1 MIDKPLTT
9 EERHAMIRDFEIEA
23 EMKTRSRDEY
33 MRRVPNG
40 DADSFNEGWAC
51 SRMFTRAHRGA
62 KEQLLSAHLQSRV
75 EAMEK
80 VIDLAWK
87 LMRAQYFPVTA
98 DDVRA
103 RDALADALIELEL
116 KSKRQEQAK

>member
-9 EERHAMIRDFEIEA
+9 EEQYAMIRAVQIEVETKA
-23 EMKTRSRDEY
+23 EERDEY
-33 MRRVPNG
+33 LRRVPKG
-40 DADSFNEGWAC
+40 DADSFNEGWASC
-51 SRMFTRAHRGA
+51 RMFMRSVRHV
-62 KEQLLSAHLQSRV
+62 KEELLSAHLQSRV